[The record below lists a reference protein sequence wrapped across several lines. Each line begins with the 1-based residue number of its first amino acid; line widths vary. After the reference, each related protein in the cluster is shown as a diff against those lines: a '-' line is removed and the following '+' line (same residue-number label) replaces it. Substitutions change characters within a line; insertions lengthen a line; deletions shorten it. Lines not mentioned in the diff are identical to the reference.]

1 MPELQGFA
9 PPYTTTGR
17 SALIPDPPWFYSG
30 DLLTVEYRTDPEKV
44 RAILP
49 ADVELAPEDP
59 GAVAMIWADWQSCS
73 GSFEELLDPA
83 RSQYKEAFAV
93 VRCQYEG
100 VTYSRC
106 VLIWV
111 TSDFAIARGVH
122 QGYPKKLGS
131 IHQTRPMPY
140 GRGAPRVEVGGR
152 FGATLAAYVHRL
164 AQAVVTLTGPSETNG
179 FVNAL
184 PMLHHRQVR
193 PIERGAGGWALDEVL
208 TMSGVGFEAG
218 PAWAASVDDF
228 QLWDS
233 PWDEPQSLLPVR
245 EIIGGFYRQV
255 GTSWDGGTTLA
266 HR

>member
-1 MPELQGFA
+1 VPELKGFA
-9 PPYTTTGR
+9 PPYTESGR
-17 SALIPDPPWFYSG
+17 TALIPNPPWFYSG
-30 DLLTVEYRTDPEKV
+30 DLLTVEYRTDVENV
-44 RAILP
+44 RALLP
-49 ADVELAPEDP
+49 ADVELAAEDP

-93 VRCQYEG
+93 VRCRYEG

-140 GRGAPRVEVGGR
+140 GKGAPRVDVGGR
-152 FGATLAAYVHRL
+152 FGATLAAYDHRL
-164 AQAVVTLTGPSETNG
+164 AQAVITITGPSESNG
-179 FVNAL
+179 FVNGH

-193 PIERGAGGWALDEVL
+193 PIEVGEPGWALDEVV
-208 TMSGVGFEAG
+208 TMSGVGFEGG
-218 PAWAASVDDF
+218 PSWVADAELTLF
-228 QLWDS
+228 DS
-233 PWDEPQSLLPVR
+233 PWDEPASLLPVR
-245 EIIGGFYRQV
+245 EIIGGYYRQV
-255 GTSWDGGTTLA
+255 GTSWNGGTTLT